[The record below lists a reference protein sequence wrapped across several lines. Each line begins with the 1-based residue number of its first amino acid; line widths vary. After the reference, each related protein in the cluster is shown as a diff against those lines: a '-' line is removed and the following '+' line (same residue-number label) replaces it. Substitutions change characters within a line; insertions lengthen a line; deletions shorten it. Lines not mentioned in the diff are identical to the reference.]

1 MMNSTCGPATSHFF
15 LVKLCYAPPGSWL
28 QCCAHVSQ
36 NEDEA
41 PGAGLA
47 LGKQEGG
54 YLVPALG
61 HGAVGEGLA
70 RHEVHAGLGELLVEG
85 EQRLSLVRLVLRI
98 LLLLSSFRLDRLFA
112 PSRSWPLQTAS
123 KH

>member
-1 MMNSTCGPATSHFF
+1 MNSTCRPATSHFF

-54 YLVPALG
+54 HLVPALG

-70 RHEVHAGLGELLVEG
+70 RHEVHAGLGQLLVEG

-112 PSRSWPLQTAS
+112 QSRSWPLQTAS

>member
-1 MMNSTCGPATSHFF
+1 M
-15 LVKLCYAPPGSWL
+15 
-28 QCCAHVSQ
+28 SQ

-47 LGKQEGG
+47 LGQQKGG
-54 YLVPALG
+54 HLVPALG

-85 EQRLSLVRLVLRI
+85 EQRL
-98 LLLLSSFRLDRLFA
+98 LLIRPLLKPLLNINSTCTLQNLF
-112 PSRSWPLQTAS
+112 SGSVCT
-123 KH
+123 

>member
-1 MMNSTCGPATSHFF
+1 MNSTCRPATSHFF

-47 LGKQEGG
+47 LGQQEGG
-54 YLVPALG
+54 HLVPALG
-61 HGAVGEGLA
+61 HGAVGEGVS
-70 RHEVHAGLGELLVEG
+70 RHEVHAGLGQLLVEG

>member
-1 MMNSTCGPATSHFF
+1 MNSTCRPATSHFF

-47 LGKQEGG
+47 LGQQEGVH
-54 YLVPALG
+54 LVPALG

-70 RHEVHAGLGELLVEG
+70 RHEVHAGLGQLLVEG